1 MSRGR
6 NRAIALLLA
15 LCLCASLLCLAPERA
30 EAAEA
35 NTQDAIKTV
44 SKVLCSLNYTPVVM
58 MDLKF
63 VTVSSSSTD
72 CSITSAYWTD
82 ASGAQVSGSFKT
94 GTYTLNVNYAVNT
107 GMVFAATVAGYIN
120 NKADGVSVTVA
131 ADGKTATLRKTYEA
145 EIWAPTVVKQPG
157 SEKVDLGGWCSFAVS
172 GTYVESY
179 EWYLESADGVQRM
192 PAANASAAWMGVT
205 VSGEN
210 TDRLVI
216 HRVIEEM
223 DGWRAFCRLYSVNRV
238 SYTDTKRASITI
250 TNVPTPAPT
259 AVFTPVPLDVPTPSP
274 VTSEAAELP
283 VATLAPTQEELPVAT
298 MAPSAP
304 RSYYYG
310 ADFGTH
316 WRVYTDTGET
326 SEPEPHLYVW
336 HETRAATPE
345 QQGEESGICSVC
357 GQEVRRTFNYEGPV
371 KQAVDLGIGETLG
384 IEGFSDIQL
393 LLLGG
398 AAVCLLLL
406 ILSAALSPRRSRRR
420 RK

>member
-15 LCLCASLLCLAPERA
+15 LCVCASLLCLAPARA

-35 NTQDAIKTV
+35 EAIKTV

-58 MDLKF
+58 MELKF
-63 VTVSSSSTD
+63 VNVSSSSTD

-82 ASGAQVSGSFKT
+82 ANGAQVSGSFKT

-107 GMVFAATVAGYIN
+107 GMVFAPTVAGYIN
-120 NKADGVSVTVA
+120 NKADGVSVAVS

-157 SEKVDLGGWCSFAVS
+157 SEKVDLGSWCSFAIS

-192 PAANASAAWMGVT
+192 PAANASAAWQGVT

-223 DGWRAFCRLYSVNRV
+223 DGWRAFCRLYSANRV
-238 SYTDTKRASITI
+238 SYTDTKRASITV
-250 TNVPTPAPT
+250 TNIPTPAPT
-259 AVFTPVPLDVPTPSP
+259 AVFTPVPIEVPTPTPAASAA
-274 VTSEAAELP
+274 SELPIATLEPTQEVLP
-283 VATLAPTQEELPVAT
+283 VATI
-298 MAPSAP
+298 APSAP

-310 ADFGTH
+310 ANFDTH
-316 WRVYTDTGET
+316 WRVYTDSGET

-345 QQGEESGICSVC
+345 QQGEESGVCSVC
-357 GQEVRRTFNYEGPV
+357 GQEVLRTFNYEGPV

-420 RK
+420 KK